1 MGEITLTEADKKEE
15 IEQTFT
21 AEELKKAVNEAVA
34 SALREVE
41 ANEEP
46 EEGEVEKEET
56 KEIDLATLVKE
67 EVDNALKNRKKR
79 VPVAG
84 EPKHD
89 IQKESILN
97 QLRGFGY
104 TEPGAAEEAYEK
116 YYMNKDGI

>member
-1 MGEITLTEADKKEE
+1 MGEVVLSEADKKEE
-15 IEQTFT
+15 IKQTFT

-46 EEGEVEKEET
+46 EEEEVEEV
-56 KEIDLATLVKE
+56 DLTALIKE

-89 IQKESILN
+89 IQRESILN

-116 YYMNKDGI
+116 YYMNKDEI

>member
-1 MGEITLTEADKKEE
+1 MGEVVLSEADKKDV
-15 IEQTFT
+15 EQTFT

-46 EEGEVEKEET
+46 EEEEVEEV
-56 KEIDLATLVKE
+56 DLTALIKE

-79 VPVAG
+79 VPPAG
-84 EPKHD
+84 EPKYD
-89 IQKESILN
+89 IQKDSILN

-116 YYMNKDGI
+116 YYMDKDGI

>member
-1 MGEITLTEADKKEE
+1 MGEVTLTEADKKEE
-15 IEQTFT
+15 VEQTFT
-21 AEELKKAVNEAVA
+21 AEELKKAVNVAVA
-34 SALREVE
+34 SALKEVE
-41 ANEEP
+41 TEE
-46 EEGEVEKEET
+46 EVEKEET

-116 YYMNKDGI
+116 YYMDKDGI

>member
-1 MGEITLTEADKKEE
+1 MGEVTLTEADKKEE
-15 IEQTFT
+15 VEQTFT

-34 SALREVE
+34 SALKEVE
-41 ANEEP
+41 TEE
-46 EEGEVEKEET
+46 EVEKEET

-89 IQKESILN
+89 IQRESILN

>member
-1 MGEITLTEADKKEE
+1 MGEVTLTEADKKEE
-15 IEQTFT
+15 VEQTFT

-34 SALREVE
+34 SALNEVE
-41 ANEEP
+41 TEE
-46 EEGEVEKEET
+46 EVEKEET

-84 EPKHD
+84 EPKYD
-89 IQKESILN
+89 IQRESILN

-104 TEPGAAEEAYEK
+104 TELGAAEEAYEK
-116 YYMNKDGI
+116 YYINKDGI

>member
-1 MGEITLTEADKKEE
+1 MEEVVLSEADKRDVQ
-15 IEQTFT
+15 QTFT

-46 EEGEVEKEET
+46 EEEEVEEV
-56 KEIDLATLVKE
+56 DLTALIKE
-67 EVDNALKNRKKR
+67 EVDNVLKNRKKR

-116 YYMNKDGI
+116 YYMNKDEI

>member
-1 MGEITLTEADKKEE
+1 MEEVVLSEADKRDVQ
-15 IEQTFT
+15 QTFT

-46 EEGEVEKEET
+46 EEEEVEEV
-56 KEIDLATLVKE
+56 DLTALIKE

-116 YYMNKDGI
+116 YYMNKDEI

>member
-1 MGEITLTEADKKEE
+1 MGEVVLSEADKKDV
-15 IEQTFT
+15 EQTFT

-46 EEGEVEKEET
+46 EEEEVEEV
-56 KEIDLATLVKE
+56 DLTALIKE

-84 EPKHD
+84 EPKYD

-116 YYMNKDGI
+116 YYMSKDEI

>member
-1 MGEITLTEADKKEE
+1 MEEVVLSEADKKDVQ
-15 IEQTFT
+15 QTFT

-46 EEGEVEKEET
+46 EEEEVEEVEEV
-56 KEIDLATLVKE
+56 DLTALIKE

-116 YYMNKDGI
+116 YYINKDEI

>member
-1 MGEITLTEADKKEE
+1 MEEVVLSEADRKDVQ
-15 IEQTFT
+15 QTFT

-46 EEGEVEKEET
+46 EEEEVEEV
-56 KEIDLATLVKE
+56 DLTALIKE

-89 IQKESILN
+89 IQRESILN